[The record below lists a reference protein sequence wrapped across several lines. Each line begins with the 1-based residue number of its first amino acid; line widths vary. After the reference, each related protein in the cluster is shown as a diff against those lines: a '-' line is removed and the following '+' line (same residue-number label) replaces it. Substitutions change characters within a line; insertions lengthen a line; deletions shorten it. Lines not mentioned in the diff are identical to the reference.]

1 MKASLI
7 FTLSCLAFI
16 ASLGDVRV
24 INVTNNI
31 VGYNTTNK
39 SFSMTSGDSLR
50 VNIKAVR
57 GASNVNFSVAGGHS
71 FRGDLFSFKDQTRYR
86 YMTAGEDLS
95 PTINQ
100 SSGEVRIVFGVVD
113 DPGEYGIEVWAVP
126 SSNQSQQFPV
136 ALHYLTVTSAPSS
149 GVTLSGD
156 VTINYPTG
164 GTVSNIV
171 ASNSNHWDASTGTY
185 HYNTNDTA
193 GSGIT
198 ITTNGTG
205 NVVTNLTTDG
215 SAVTME
221 LGTVSSDANTLEGY
235 TAQEVADLPRSTADL
250 DFTTLT
256 WAQTTSI
263 SRADGVFQ
271 RLVTEGPSWVRVPAG
286 LTNSGYMINLEIA
299 ATTNPITFLPDN
311 ILIATN
317 LYTYTN
323 RTMSFLLHN
332 AWDEETVGVYGL
344 KRDND

>member
-1 MKASLI
+1 MDSHSWRNQLGSALI
-7 FTLSCLAFI
+7 FAL
-16 ASLGDVRV
+16 LGSFGTHAGQLTEFTR
-24 INVTNNI
+24 TNDLLNLPSPA
-31 VGYNTTNK
+31 G
-39 SFSMTSGDSLR
+39 SEMTGP
-50 VNIKAVR
+50 
-57 GASNVNFSVAGGHS
+57 AG
-71 FRGDLFSFKDQTRYR
+71 T
-86 YMTAGEDLS
+86 
-95 PTINQ
+95 
-100 SSGEVRIVFGVVD
+100 VRIIIDVLSGGSAFDISGRTNQIYLFDRGTTHAFLTTTAQVSGTSTARWEFD
-113 DPGEYGIEVWAVP
+113 TPSGHTSFTAAAWSYGNTP
-126 SSNQSQQFPV
+126 STYYQIGS
-136 ALHYLTVTSAPSS
+136 HYLTVTSAPSAS
-149 GVTLSGD
+149 GVTLAGD

-164 GTVSNIV
+164 GTVSQVVEGTEN
-171 ASNSNHWDASTGTY
+171 AWDAGTGSLTI
-185 HYNTNDTA
+185 NTGAVDVA
-193 GSGIT
+193 IT